1 MSTYFGGNPA
11 NMGVVHALPHNTFAD
26 LVENL
31 LRVPVILAVTKAQL
45 LAMDKVAAGK
55 AKATDYLVPATFAGN
70 PSPRRTEHALT
81 CPLVFLDIDDAD
93 EAKRVLAAGPANLL
107 GDLSAVVYHTA
118 RSTPA
123 APRLRVVVSAENVP
137 AARYADAV
145 NTVAAMMGL
154 SAVTR
159 ESQVAVQPMFLP
171 TCFSDDSSDPIIHC
185 HTAGRPLVFDS
196 AAISPLKPSG
206 QGQPTGSA
214 DDDGMV
220 VGGLENLRDTI
231 DGIEPS
237 DVVSALEAIDPDCA
251 MQQWVEIGM
260 GLKHQFGEDGWPLWR
275 DWSAKAKS
283 KYAGES
289 KTRRRWDSFTANPT
303 NRTPVTLRSVLR
315 IAEEAGW
322 DNTLAGESVY
332 GKLADW
338 IASSSRSTEELL
350 DHGTNRIADAA
361 PLVGSVKQAALV
373 GTLAR
378 VIRARGIAG
387 VSVSSL
393 NKAVKERI
401 EEVAKAQNPSGPP
414 PWSNNIVFVTASNL
428 FYRHVD
434 NRKMRPDVVDL
445 IYRSPEP
452 DKPARQY
459 LVHVANIKV
468 VENLRYDPTTT
479 DRFVVHGGVPYCNT
493 YRVTYPNADYSQ
505 LDEVAEFFTAHA
517 DRLFGPT
524 WSRHMIDYGAY
535 MAQHPGKKIRW
546 APLVQSGVGAGKG
559 LWAGF
564 LTVAL
569 GQSNVQR
576 LAAEHVLEATYNS
589 WASGYQLTVMDEV
602 YNVGHNSHR
611 VMNKLK
617 PSISDDFVSVRALYE
632 PVQTVPNVMNFIMF
646 TNHHNSLAVHDDDRR
661 YFVLKSPLQSL
672 SDISA
677 LGGDAY
683 FQKGYDLLRT
693 HAGGVRAFFE
703 SWGIAKDF
711 PAEGRAPVTPFLKE
725 LAAATASPLAAAV
738 QEVIDDQPHA
748 LVRRD
753 LVSMHVLRAML
764 PPDRLPQFSDQ
775 GLSAVLREKGF
786 VSVGRHDLEGVRHNL
801 WARGLAGDP
810 VQEAATRLSVL

>member
-11 NMGVVHALPHNTFAD
+11 NMGVVRALPHNTFSD

-31 LRVPVILAVTKAQL
+31 LRVPVLLAVTKANL
-45 LAMDKVAAGK
+45 MAMDKDAAGS
-55 AKATDYLVPATFAGN
+55 AKRTDYLVPATFRDD
-70 PSPRRTEHALT
+70 PSPRRTEHAIS
-81 CPLVFLDIDDAD
+81 CPLLFLDIDDAD

-107 GDLSAVVYHTA
+107 GDLAAVVYHTA

-145 NTVAAMMGL
+145 NIVAATMGM
-154 SAVTR
+154 AHVNR
-159 ESQVAVQPMFLP
+159 ESLVAVQPMFLP
-171 TCFSDDSSDPIIHC
+171 TCFPDDQSDPIIYSHP
-185 HTAGRPLVFDS
+185 HGRPLVYES
-196 AAISPLKPSG
+196 AANSPLEALSS
-206 QGQPTGSA
+206 GQPTAPA
-214 DDDGMV
+214 DDTLV
-220 VGGLENLRDTI
+220 TGLENLRDVV
-231 DGIEPS
+231 E
-237 DVVSALEAIDPDCA
+237 DVAPDDMTSALEAIDPDCE
-251 MQQWVEIGM
+251 MKQWVEIGM

-283 KYAGES
+283 KYAGEG
-289 KTRRRWDSFTANPT
+289 KTRKRWDSFTANPT
-303 NRTPVTLRSVLR
+303 NRTPVTLRSVIR
-315 IAEEAGW
+315 IAEASGW
-322 DNTLAGESVY
+322 DNTLASENVY

-338 IASSSRSTEELL
+338 ISSSSRSTEELL
-350 DHGTNRIADAA
+350 DHGANRIADAA
-361 PLVGSVKQAALV
+361 PLVGSLKQSALV

-393 NKAVKERI
+393 NKAVKERT
-401 EEVAKAQNPSGPP
+401 EELAKAQHPSGPP

-434 NRKMRPDVVDL
+434 NRKMRPEVVDL

-452 DKPARQY
+452 DQKAREY
-459 LVHVANIKV
+459 LVHTANIRV
-468 VENLRYDPTTT
+468 VENLRYDPTTI
-479 DRFVVHGGVPYCNT
+479 DRFVIHGGVPYCNT
-493 YRVTYPNADYSQ
+493 YRVTYPAADYTQ
-505 LDEVAEFFTAHA
+505 LDEVAEFFTTHA
-517 DRLFGPT
+517 DFLFGPT
-524 WSRHMIDYGAY
+524 WSRHMIDFGAY

-632 PVQTVPNVMNFIMF
+632 PVQTVPNVMNFVMF

-661 YFVLKSPLQSL
+661 YYVLKSPLQSL
-672 SDISA
+672 SDIAA

-764 PPDRLPQFSDQ
+764 PPDRLAQFSDQ
-775 GLSAVLREKGF
+775 GLAAVLREKGF
-786 VSVGRHDLEGVRHNL
+786 VSCGRHELDGVRHNL

-810 VQEAATRLSVL
+810 VQEAATRLAVL

>member
-1 MSTYFGGNPA
+1 
-11 NMGVVHALPHNTFAD
+11 
-26 LVENL
+26 
-31 LRVPVILAVTKAQL
+31 
-45 LAMDKVAAGK
+45 
-55 AKATDYLVPATFAGN
+55 
-70 PSPRRTEHALT
+70 
-81 CPLVFLDIDDAD
+81 
-93 EAKRVLAAGPANLL
+93 
-107 GDLSAVVYHTA
+107 
-118 RSTPA
+118 
-123 APRLRVVVSAENVP
+123 
-137 AARYADAV
+137 
-145 NTVAAMMGL
+145 
-154 SAVTR
+154 
-159 ESQVAVQPMFLP
+159 
-171 TCFSDDSSDPIIHC
+171 
-185 HTAGRPLVFDS
+185 
-196 AAISPLKPSG
+196 
-206 QGQPTGSA
+206 
-214 DDDGMV
+214 
-220 VGGLENLRDTI
+220 
-231 DGIEPS
+231 
-237 DVVSALEAIDPDCA
+237 
-251 MQQWVEIGM
+251 
-260 GLKHQFGEDGWPLWR
+260 
-275 DWSAKAKS
+275 
-283 KYAGES
+283 
-289 KTRRRWDSFTANPT
+289 
-303 NRTPVTLRSVLR
+303 
-315 IAEEAGW
+315 
-322 DNTLAGESVY
+322 
-332 GKLADW
+332 
-338 IASSSRSTEELL
+338 
-350 DHGTNRIADAA
+350 
-361 PLVGSVKQAALV
+361 
-373 GTLAR
+373 
-378 VIRARGIAG
+378 
-387 VSVSSL
+387 
-393 NKAVKERI
+393 
-401 EEVAKAQNPSGPP
+401 
-414 PWSNNIVFVTASNL
+414 
-428 FYRHVD
+428 
-434 NRKMRPDVVDL
+434 
-445 IYRSPEP
+445 
-452 DKPARQY
+452 
-459 LVHVANIKV
+459 
-468 VENLRYDPTTT
+468 
-479 DRFVVHGGVPYCNT
+479 
-493 YRVTYPNADYSQ
+493 
-505 LDEVAEFFTAHA
+505 
-517 DRLFGPT
+517 
-524 WSRHMIDYGAY
+524 
-535 MAQHPGKKIRW
+535 
-546 APLVQSGVGAGKG
+546 VGAGKG

-564 LTVAL
+564 LTVAW